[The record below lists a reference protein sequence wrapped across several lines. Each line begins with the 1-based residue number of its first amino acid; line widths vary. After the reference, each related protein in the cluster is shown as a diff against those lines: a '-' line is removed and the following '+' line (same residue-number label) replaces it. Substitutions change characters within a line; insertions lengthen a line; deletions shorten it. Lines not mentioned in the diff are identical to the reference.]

1 MAVRSVALLLSL
13 LVLAGC
19 TAPPPGPAE
28 ATAPVSREGRLGNGS
43 TEPAEPV
50 IPGPEEWDDRTP
62 EVFCVSTP
70 SGCMGACLGCV
81 DGRHVTT
88 IGSGTSTMTIT
99 VTWDAVDDTTKVLRL
114 SVGRPTVEG
123 PSPLT
128 LDLGNVTSARGHLIE
143 ISVKGIEE
151 GTMVHLP
158 AQPFHV
164 QALQS

>member
-1 MAVRSVALLLSL
+1 MAVRSVALLLAL

-19 TAPPPGPAE
+19 AAPQPGPAE
-28 ATAPVSREGRLGNGS
+28 TTAPVSREGRLGTGAS
-43 TEPAEPV
+43 GPEEPV
-50 IPGPEEWDDRTP
+50 IPGPEEWEDQTP

-70 SGCMGACLGCV
+70 NGCMGACLGCL
-81 DGRHVTT
+81 DGRHVTK

-99 VTWDAVDDTTKVLRL
+99 ATWDAVDDTTRVLRL
-114 SVGRPTVEG
+114 SVGQPTVEG

-143 ISVKGIEE
+143 VSVKGIEN

-158 AQPFHV
+158 AQPFHIR
-164 QALQS
+164 ALQS